1 MGSTLDPPERLMT
14 AGAPLITS
22 ASKLAADS
30 PADRAD
36 LKAGGERISVRSPA
50 SGKVIGQVPVS
61 TAADVADLVRGL
73 RQAQTTWESGGLE
86 TRIGHLLRLRDW
98 LLSNPHALTKMV
110 QDETGKP
117 WQEASIEV
125 PLSCDFIN
133 YYCRNAQSFLAGS
146 HPRPHSL
153 LTASKRLSITHR
165 PYPVVGV
172 ISAWNFPLVLP
183 LMDCLPALLAG
194 AAVVAKPSEVTP
206 LALGE
211 VVRAWTE
218 EIGGP
223 AVFACAQGTGE
234 VGRAVVDHVDYVQFT
249 GSTRSGR
256 AVAVRAAERLIPCSL
271 ELGGKDA
278 AIVLADADLDRAV
291 NGVMWG
297 AFANAGQVCLSIERV
312 YVEAPIY
319 DAFVEKL
326 IERVR
331 SLRVGPDD
339 GRFKADVGALATETQ
354 LEIVRRQVD
363 EAVAQGARA
372 VTGGRPVGTGTF
384 FEPTVLLDVDHSMT
398 CMREETFG
406 PTLPVMRVRDVD
418 EAVRLANDSPYGLSA
433 TVWTASRRRA
443 EAVAHR
449 LEVGAVNVN
458 DAFSNFLCFPLPHA
472 GWKSS
477 GIGSRLGGAQGILK
491 YCRPQVMTTP
501 RLGLRRELT
510 WYPYTARVGRPLL
523 AAMRLLASRG
533 PRAPRS

>member
-1 MGSTLDPPERLMT
+1 MTSSGPPITFDPIAISDVPRRL
-14 AGAPLITS
+14 G
-22 ASKLAADS
+22 
-30 PADRAD
+30 D
-36 LKAGGERISVRSPA
+36 LKASGDPLAVRSPA
-50 SGKVIGQVPVS
+50 SGEVVGQVTAS
-61 TAADVADLVRGL
+61 TAADVVDVVRGL
-73 RQAQTTWESGGLE
+73 RQSQTAWESGGLE
-86 TRIGHLLRLRDW
+86 ARIGHVLRLRDW
-98 LLSNPHALTKMV
+98 LLANAHTLTKLV

-133 YYCRNAQSFLAGS
+133 YYCRNAKSFLAGS

-153 LTASKRLSITHR
+153 LTASKRLSIAHR

-172 ISAWNFPLVLP
+172 VSAWNFPLVLP

-194 AAVVAKPSEVTP
+194 AAVVVKPSEVTP

-218 EIGGP
+218 EIKAP
-223 AVFACAQGTGE
+223 AVFACTQGAGD
-234 VGRAVVDHVDYVQFT
+234 VGAAVVDQVDYVQFT

-256 AVAVRAAERLIPCSL
+256 AVAIRAAERLIPCSL

-319 DAFVEKL
+319 DAFVDKL
-326 IERVR
+326 AERVR

-339 GRFKADVGALATETQ
+339 DRYQADVGALATQ
-354 LEIVRRQVD
+354 AQVEIVRRQVD

-372 VTGGRPVGTGTF
+372 VTGGHPIDEGTF
-384 FEPTVLLDVDHSMT
+384 FEPTVLVDVDHSMA

-406 PTLPVMRVRDVD
+406 PTLPVMKVRDVD
-418 EAVRLANDSPYGLSA
+418 EAVTLANDSPYGLSA
-433 TVWTASRRRA
+433 TVWTTSRKRA
-443 EAVAHR
+443 EEVAHR

-501 RLGLRRELT
+501 RLALRRELT
-510 WYPYTARVGRPLL
+510 WYPYSARVGRPLL